1 MMIYNGMVP
10 LSSWSNT
17 HPHLH
22 PQEVTS
28 PLYTISPDDEL
39 QRDGTSVL
47 MLNQFE
53 MQMYVEQQE
62 KATYTE
68 QANKRAHCRRL
79 TSFIRLKPMHFYF
92 HVFATLHSQSWK
104 GLSNEKQASAQ
115 KKMNV

>member
-1 MMIYNGMVP
+1 MIRKYNKTPVF
-10 LSSWSNT
+10 
-17 HPHLH
+17 
-22 PQEVTS
+22 
-28 PLYTISPDDEL
+28 PDDEL

-79 TSFIRLKPMHFYF
+79 TSFIRFVPLG
-92 HVFATLHSQSWK
+92 T
-104 GLSNEKQASAQ
+104 
-115 KKMNV
+115 